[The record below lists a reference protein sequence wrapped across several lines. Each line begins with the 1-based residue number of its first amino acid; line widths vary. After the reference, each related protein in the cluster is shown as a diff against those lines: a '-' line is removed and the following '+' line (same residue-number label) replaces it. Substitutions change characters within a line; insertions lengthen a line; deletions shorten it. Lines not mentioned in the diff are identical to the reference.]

1 MGRNDGT
8 PQEQPEHEV
17 EVPDFYIDKTEVTNA
32 EYYSYITQ
40 QMNNPSLPPA
50 NRPNMPT
57 HWVNGKPIPGQE
69 LFPVVFVSMDDI
81 KGFIQWRSKRDNVSY
96 RLPTEEEWEY
106 AARNG
111 GENNL
116 YPWGDSFAG
125 GEKMAVVD
133 QTAAKAVGSA
143 PEGANKAGALDLI
156 GNVWEWTS
164 SNIKPYQG
172 SKVAFSKPN
181 NFVIRGGSYNSKSSG
196 DRGITSTTRYDVEP
210 TRRDGLLGF
219 RLIRPA

>member
-1 MGRNDGT
+1 MDLDTITYVFQSLDGT
-8 PQEQPEHEV
+8 
-17 EVPDFYIDKTEVTNA
+17 FTI
-32 EYYSYITQ
+32 
-40 QMNNPSLPPA
+40 
-50 NRPNMPT
+50 
-57 HWVNGKPIPGQE
+57 KPR
-69 LFPVVFVSMDDI
+69 LSRRWRVKHDSM
-81 KGFIQWRSKRDNVSY
+81 
-96 RLPTEEEWEY
+96 
-106 AARNG
+106 
-111 GENNL
+111 
-116 YPWGDSFAG
+116 PWGDSFAG
-125 GEKMAVVD
+125 GEKTAVVD

-164 SNIKPYQG
+164 SNIKPYPG